1 MPAPGTSV
9 CVDLNVIAGYFATSR
24 KCGLRTSLSRI
35 WTRLLNVV
43 ASMVAS
49 MDVFAGSDGSKT
61 TVPLAFS
68 NWPRT
73 VEIPKCFTENCAA
86 VWLGSI
92 CQVCGSAKQND
103 DKAAIT
109 TARMTVLELVLI
121 LIMKSALSLRVR
133 ELFVTHLR
141 KASESPPSTGMMWP
155 VVFALCSLS
164 NQTIACAQSCG
175 MMGRFVS

>member
-1 MPAPGTSV
+1 MVRSPVTFNFPVPADSAR
-9 CVDLNVIAGYFATSR
+9 VDLNVMVGYFSTSK
-24 KCGLRTSLSRI
+24 KCGLSRSLSRI
-35 WTRLLNVV
+35 WTRVFTVFASIV
-43 ASMVAS
+43 ASIEAS
-49 MDVFAGSDGSKT
+49 VGSDGSKR

-109 TARMTVLELVLI
+109 TVRMTIVELVMI
-121 LIMKSALSLRVR
+121 LIMK
-133 ELFVTHLR
+133 FVF
-141 KASESPPSTGMMWP
+141 SPQDS
-155 VVFALCSLS
+155 
-164 NQTIACAQSCG
+164 
-175 MMGRFVS
+175 

>member
-61 TVPLAFS
+61 TVPLVFS
-68 NWPRT
+68 NTPRT
-73 VEIPKCFTENCAA
+73 VEIPKCRTENCAA

-92 CQVCGSAKQND
+92 CQVCGSAMQIEVKPRNR
-103 DKAAIT
+103 KARI
-109 TARMTVLELVLI
+109 VLFGTKFVLFLVIKVSVLPSVRSVLI
-121 LIMKSALSLRVR
+121 LQIFKL
-133 ELFVTHLR
+133 T
-141 KASESPPSTGMMWP
+141 SEKP
-155 VVFALCSLS
+155 LK
-164 NQTIACAQSCG
+164 
-175 MMGRFVS
+175 GRHQPE